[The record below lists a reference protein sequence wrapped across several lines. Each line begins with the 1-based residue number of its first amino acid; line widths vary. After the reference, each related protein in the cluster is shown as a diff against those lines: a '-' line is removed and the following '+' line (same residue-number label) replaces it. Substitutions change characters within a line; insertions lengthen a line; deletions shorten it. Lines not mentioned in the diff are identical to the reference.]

1 MSEKTGQIFDYAL
14 LKKLL
19 KLASPYKFWFIA
31 ATFIAIFSALIAPIR
46 PYYIGVAIDEN
57 IALKNGEGL
66 ATIILLLFA
75 LLLVESLVRYFFIF
89 FTSNLGQTVIRN
101 LRLDVFKKINHFNL
115 SYFDKTPI
123 GTSTTRTINDV
134 ETINDLY
141 SENFFTI
148 ISDLLTIFIVLGIM
162 FYKNWQLALISIA
175 PFPLLLWATYV
186 FKENVKKAFTKIRE
200 KISEINAFLQEHISG
215 VKITQIF
222 NAEEKEFLKFQKI
235 NQDHTDAQ
243 IASIWHYSV
252 YFPIVD
258 MILSL
263 SIGLM
268 VCFAS
273 YQILGKNQIKAGE
286 ITSFFLYLNMLF
298 RPMRFLADKFNT
310 LQMGLVASERVF
322 RLLET
327 NNHTADKGKISNH
340 TFNGKIE
347 FKNVYFEYV
356 KNNPVLTNLNF
367 TINPSTSVA
376 IVGKTGSGKSTITS
390 LLNRFYEIKEGQ
402 ILIDDININDYN
414 LTTLRQNIGMV
425 LQDVFLFSGSIL
437 ENITLYNPEITREQ
451 VIQAAKE
458 LELHEFIM
466 SLPGNY
472 DYNVMERGATLSL
485 GQRQIISFIRVLV
498 TNPSILILDEATSSI
513 DSNSEKI
520 IQNAIH
526 KLIHGRTT
534 IAIAHRLSTILDADK
549 IIVLDKGVISGI
561 GNHEEL
567 LASNYTYQQYFI
579 EKM

>member
-1 MSEKTGQIFDYAL
+1 MPK
-14 LKKLL
+14 
-19 KLASPYKFWFIA
+19 
-31 ATFIAIFSALIAPIR
+31 
-46 PYYIGVAIDEN
+46 
-57 IALKNGEGL
+57 
-66 ATIILLLFA
+66 IILLLFA

-115 SYFDKTPI
+115 SYFDTTPI